1 MNGATGV
8 KNRRIVWLRFLESED
23 EVDSQV
29 IDNLKEAIYKWELL
43 KNMLIKKDIQ
53 KKETIEEVDN
63 RYFYE
68 VVESEKKLFDML
80 KYLI

>member
-1 MNGATGV
+1 MSFT
-8 KNRRIVWLRFLESED
+8 
-23 EVDSQV
+23 DSG
-29 IDNLKEAIYKWELL
+29 
-43 KNMLIKKDIQ
+43 NMLIKKDIQ